1 MTLRTIPDSFVFKE
15 KSTTAVRLFMDC
27 SPFATSEGS
36 QVKMVSRF
44 YSVEQLATL
53 IFLLVSIVSLLLVLL
68 TYSLLPKLRN
78 ASGVIVMSL
87 SASMLTLQ
95 GLGLLLQLPRGWL
108 CLIVAWLLHWSQ
120 LATFLWNSVL
130 AFDLTFT
137 LRSKSVG
144 HTSNGSRGRALWC
157 YIMLC
162 WLLPLLVVV
171 CLGVMDH
178 YGIYN
183 VGYATG
189 GQCYIGTCS
198 SILWLMIV
206 PMSATFLFNFSCYVF
221 ALSTIVHTSKMLRHA
236 TISSQG
242 GPNLADKRR
251 LLVYIRITL
260 IMGLTWAFY
269 FAAVFVPLI
278 ELWIVNIVLNSSQ
291 GLYFLISFVL
301 KRRVRIMLRDR
312 FSNLRLC
319 KSG

>member
-1 MTLRTIPDSFVFKE
+1 
-15 KSTTAVRLFMDC
+15 
-27 SPFATSEGS
+27 
-36 QVKMVSRF
+36 
-44 YSVEQLATL
+44 
-53 IFLLVSIVSLLLVLL
+53 
-68 TYSLLPKLRN
+68 
-78 ASGVIVMSL
+78 
-87 SASMLTLQ
+87 
-95 GLGLLLQLPRGWL
+95 
-108 CLIVAWLLHWSQ
+108 
-120 LATFLWNSVL
+120 
-130 AFDLTFT
+130 
-137 LRSKSVG
+137 
-144 HTSNGSRGRALWC
+144 
-157 YIMLC
+157 MLC